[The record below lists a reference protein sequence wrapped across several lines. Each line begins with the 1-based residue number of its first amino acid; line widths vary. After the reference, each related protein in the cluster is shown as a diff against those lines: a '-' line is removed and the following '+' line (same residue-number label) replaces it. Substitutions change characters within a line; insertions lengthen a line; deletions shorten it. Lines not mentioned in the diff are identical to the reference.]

1 MRKSKFSDEQMVQIL
16 READRGD
23 VTATAKK
30 HGISDQTIYV
40 WRRRFGA
47 MTPDD
52 TRRLKSLESENSKL
66 KKLLADRL
74 LEIDILREVNAKK
87 W

>member
-1 MRKSKFSDEQMVQIL
+1 MRS
-16 READRGD
+16 
-23 VTATAKK
+23 VT
-30 HGISDQTIYV
+30 
-40 WRRRFGA
+40 
-47 MTPDD
+47 DD
-52 TRRLKSLESENSKL
+52 TRRLKSLESENTKL